1 MRLRNLIVVGSTFV
15 SLSTGARALGA
26 QIEALPTEDQKG
38 PKVHRP
44 TLDPVPNMP
53 GWKGAVLQGTTNTT
67 GHRFIVPSLDV
78 MQPVGV
84 LLVPLDPSAKLTL
97 KVFKDDFEKPLKE
110 SSTNGSAPARLQVRT
125 QGPLR
130 LTVSS
135 AQGTGRYQLLMMVG
149 SEIKPPVPSLFV
161 PISMAGKPAATA
173 VAAPASQAAADDESG
188 KSGGSNPVLWI
199 IAGALLLIVAMLG
212 MMLMRRNSAG
222 KTPLILLA
230 IAISGASASYLSA
243 QQQPLGYDVGEPE
256 KVPMKEVVSQEAVEW
271 IEWLVKKQSEQAAA
285 ILELFEALTPKD
297 EELEPKY
304 AGMPGIPT
312 ACVSAIP
319 KGTETAIGDVDW
331 SGPCGD
337 CFAQAHDS
345 VASTLMRFEKLRRMN
360 AQTKEV
366 YEKSLAFG
374 DAMSGV
380 GGFRSALQWQK
391 IRMGI
396 TEQMNKYYQ
405 VYDDKVEE
413 LSADLVSSMKT
424 VAACEDKYFNNPSWY
439 DRYGFMFV
447 TPVVDRHRR

>member
-15 SLSTGARALGA
+15 SLSTGARGLGA
-26 QIEALPTEDQKG
+26 QIEAVPTDDPKG

-67 GHRFIVPSLDV
+67 GQRFIIPSLDV

-84 LLVPLDPSAKLTL
+84 LLVPLDPNAKLTL
-97 KVFKDDFEKPLKE
+97 KVFKDDFKKSLKE
-110 SSTNGSAPARLQVRT
+110 SSTNGSAPARFQVRT

-130 LTVSS
+130 LSVSS
-135 AQGTGRYQLLMMVG
+135 TQGTGRYQLLMMVG
-149 SEIKPPVPSLFV
+149 TEIKPPVPSLFV
-161 PISMAGKPAATA
+161 PISMAGMPAATA
-173 VAAPASQAAADDESG
+173 AAAPASQASADDAGGKRGSG
-188 KSGGSNPVLWI
+188 SPVLWI

-222 KTPLILLA
+222 KAPLIILA
-230 IAISGASASYLSA
+230 IAIAGASATYLSA
-243 QQQPLGYDVGEPE
+243 QQQPLGYDVDQPEPV
-256 KVPMKEVVSQEAVEW
+256 KVPLKEVVSQEATEW
-271 IEWLVKKQSEQAAA
+271 IEWLVKKQNEQAAA

-304 AGMPGIPT
+304 DGMPGIPT
-312 ACVSAIP
+312 ACVNAAP
-319 KGTETAIGDVDW
+319 KGTAIGDVDW
-331 SGPCGD
+331 EGPCGD

-345 VASTLMRFEKLRRMN
+345 VANTLMRFEKLRRMN
-360 AQTKEV
+360 AQTQDI
-366 YEKSLAFG
+366 YDKSLAFG

-380 GGFRSALQWQK
+380 GGFRSAVGWQK
-391 IRMGI
+391 IRQGI
-396 TEQMNKYYQ
+396 TEQMKKYYG

-424 VAACEDKYFNNPSWY
+424 VAACEEKYFNNPSWY

-447 TPVVDRHRR
+447 KPVVDRHRR